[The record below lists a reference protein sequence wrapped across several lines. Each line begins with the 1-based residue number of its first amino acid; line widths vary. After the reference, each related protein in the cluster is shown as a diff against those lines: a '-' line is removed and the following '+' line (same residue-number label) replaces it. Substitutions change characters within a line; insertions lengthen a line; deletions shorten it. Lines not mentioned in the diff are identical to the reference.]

1 MKRLLNIL
9 LLLGVVGIF
18 SGASL
23 KPSVSTEH
31 SSIQS
36 IDNRWLVV
44 LKKLVEEN
52 SGSNNLEG
60 LEKNR
65 KILIEEFEKI
75 GFVTTTHEV
84 GGGHKVLSFQKKGA
98 NPDVALIG
106 HIDTVFEMNTDFRVF
121 TVEKEKIK
129 GPGVIDMK
137 GGLVLMMNLLDQL
150 NQENPEIVKKIR
162 VIINDDEETG
172 STYSKEKLIELTKG
186 LSYGMV
192 FEPGLENGNLVTS
205 QLGVNWIQIDVK
217 GRAAHAGLEP
227 EKGVNAC
234 TELSN
239 KIIKLERLMNYQK
252 GPFINPG
259 VIEGGSKPNVI
270 CDRASV
276 KVDIRFVDDKQLENT
291 YKKIRKIVAT
301 STVYNEII
309 NQGTTA
315 SLQKL
320 AALPSMPESAT
331 KDLFALAQKAGLE
344 IGQTVKG
351 QRVGY
356 GSDANHLSST
366 GLKLLV
372 GVGPYGGKMHT
383 EEEFML
389 VSAYKERFQLNY
401 QMMTQIL
408 KEE

>member
-1 MKRLLNIL
+1 M
-9 LLLGVVGIF
+9 LLLGVLGIC

-23 KPSVSTEH
+23 KPSVSIGD

-60 LEKNR
+60 LERNR
-65 KILIEEFEKI
+65 KILIEEFERI
-75 GFVTTTHEV
+75 GFVTTIHEV
-84 GGGHKVLSFQKKGA
+84 RGGHKVLSFQKKEA
-98 NPDVALIG
+98 NPDIALIG
-106 HIDTVFEMNTDFRVF
+106 HIDTVFEANTNFRVF
-121 TVEKEKIK
+121 SVEKEKIT
-129 GPGVIDMK
+129 GPGLIDMK

-150 NQENPEIVKKIR
+150 NQENPELANKIR
-162 VIINDDEETG
+162 VVINDDEETG
-172 STYSKEKLIELTKG
+172 STYSKDKLMELTKD

-192 FEPGLENGNLVTS
+192 FEPGLDNGDLVTS

-217 GRAAHAGLEP
+217 GKAAHAGLEP
-227 EKGVNAC
+227 EKGVSAC
-234 TELSN
+234 TELSY
-239 KIIKLERLMNYQK
+239 KLIKLERLMNYQK

-276 KVDIRFVDDKQLENT
+276 KVDIRFVDDKQMEST
-291 YKKIRKIVAT
+291 YKKIQKIVET

-309 NQGTTA
+309 KQGTTA

-331 KDLFALAQKAGLE
+331 KDLFIFAQEAGLE

-356 GSDANHLSST
+356 GSDANHLASS

-372 GVGPYGGKMHT
+372 GLGPYGGKMHT
-383 EEEFML
+383 EEEYML
-389 VSAYKERFQLNY
+389 ISAYKERLQLNY
-401 QMMTQIL
+401 QLIKQVL
-408 KEE
+408 K